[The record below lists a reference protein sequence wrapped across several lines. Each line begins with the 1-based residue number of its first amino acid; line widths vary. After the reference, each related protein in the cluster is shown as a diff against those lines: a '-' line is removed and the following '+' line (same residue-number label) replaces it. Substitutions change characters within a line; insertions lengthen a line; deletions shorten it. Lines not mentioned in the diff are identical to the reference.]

1 MLRNSLHRLGRLGA
15 TCSHHH
21 HRPFTALRAL
31 PRSSS
36 FTWTATTTTT
46 FRSMHSSSLKQS
58 ALAQLRSNGV
68 FKRLMSN
75 AAATATATNTTAAA
89 AKATVTKPIVAYWLY
104 FNAGL
109 VFAIVVVG
117 GLTRLTESGL
127 SITEWNVISGMK
139 PPRSEQEW
147 IEEFEKYKQYPE
159 YKLLNRHMEL
169 NEFKTIFYWEW
180 THRIIGRFIGAAFIL
195 PGLYF
200 ASRGYMSKRV
210 MKQTFGITALL
221 GFQGFMG
228 WYMVKSGLS
237 QALMEEPGAV
247 PRVSQYRL
255 TAHLATAFMI
265 YAGTIFVAADI
276 LRQHKIAT
284 GTYPK
289 EAAAMLNNPVLHRFR
304 RFAHIMG
311 ALIFCTAMSGGLVA
325 GLDAGLIYNE
335 FPFMGNSMIP
345 PKAELWSD
353 DYVKP
358 NDGGKWRN
366 LLENPTTV
374 QFDHRTLAEST
385 ATLAT
390 ALWLYSRR
398 LPLPKNARVA
408 MNTMMGA
415 VVLQV
420 TLGISTLI
428 YMVPI
433 ELAAAHQAGA
443 LALLTSNFWLIHAL
457 RKVPI

>member
-159 YKLLNRHMEL
+159 YKL
-169 NEFKTIFYWEW
+169 
-180 THRIIGRFIGAAFIL
+180 
-195 PGLYF
+195 
-200 ASRGYMSKRV
+200 
-210 MKQTFGITALL
+210 
-221 GFQGFMG
+221 
-228 WYMVKSGLS
+228 
-237 QALMEEPGAV
+237 
-247 PRVSQYRL
+247 
-255 TAHLATAFMI
+255 
-265 YAGTIFVAADI
+265 
-276 LRQHKIAT
+276 
-284 GTYPK
+284 
-289 EAAAMLNNPVLHRFR
+289 
-304 RFAHIMG
+304 
-311 ALIFCTAMSGGLVA
+311 
-325 GLDAGLIYNE
+325 
-335 FPFMGNSMIP
+335 
-345 PKAELWSD
+345 
-353 DYVKP
+353 
-358 NDGGKWRN
+358 
-366 LLENPTTV
+366 
-374 QFDHRTLAEST
+374 
-385 ATLAT
+385 
-390 ALWLYSRR
+390 
-398 LPLPKNARVA
+398 
-408 MNTMMGA
+408 
-415 VVLQV
+415 
-420 TLGISTLI
+420 
-428 YMVPI
+428 
-433 ELAAAHQAGA
+433 
-443 LALLTSNFWLIHAL
+443 
-457 RKVPI
+457 